1 MENEDGERIGGACF
15 TLEGETEAL
24 AESLTDVCDQGDDG
38 RLNFPDLPSGDYTIV
53 QTRAGENRELAP
65 EQSVTVEPGQTVEVT
80 LRNPREPE
88 VETPTPE
95 PVATATVTPEAEAT
109 ATLES
114 TPEPVA
120 TAEQPVE
127 TGMLSVASL
136 GPDGSPLGDG
146 CFVLTDA
153 ANVPVAEVCDND
165 ASDFDSAPGVIAFGG
180 IPAGQYTLTQTA
192 AMEGFSPAAPVAV
205 EHGVDD
211 TVVEMVSQPATE
223 ETGMVELVTFG
234 DDGNPIA
241 GECYTLVGVTESFG
255 PFCDNGEGDTS
266 ADPGVLTVE
275 RLPVG
280 TYEAVLET
288 AVADADVEQ
297 AQQAKPR
304 RSVSVRRGGR
314 PTRTIFNIRAQ
325 QQQRGDILIRVRDED
340 GSYLEGACFAL
351 IPDGETAPSAEVCDN
366 RGRRPEQ
373 RRRPHPHNQHPGW
386 PVQANPD

>member
-1 MENEDGERIGGACF
+1 M
-15 TLEGETEAL
+15 
-24 AESLTDVCDQGDDG
+24 
-38 RLNFPDLPSGDYTIV
+38 
-53 QTRAGENRELAP
+53 
-65 EQSVTVEPGQTVEVT
+65 
-80 LRNPREPE
+80 
-88 VETPTPE
+88 
-95 PVATATVTPEAEAT
+95 
-109 ATLES
+109 
-114 TPEPVA
+114 A

-127 TGMLSVASL
+127 TGMLSVVNLA
-136 GPDGSPLGDG
+136 PDGSPLGDG
-146 CFVLTDA
+146 CFALTDA

-165 ASDFDSAPGVIAFGG
+165 ASDFDSAPGVVAFGG

-192 AMEGFSPAAPVAV
+192 AAEGFSPAAPVAV

-223 ETGMVELVTFG
+223 ETGVVELVAFD

-241 GECYTLVGVTESFG
+241 GQCYTLVGVTESFG

-275 RLPVG
+275 GLPVG

-288 AVADADVEQ
+288 AVEDADVEQ

-325 QQQRGDILIRVRDED
+325 QRQRGDLLIRVRDQD
-340 GSYLEGACFAL
+340 GSYLAGACFGL
-351 IPDGETAPSAEVCDN
+351 IPNGETAPSAEVCDN
-366 RGRRPEQ
+366 RGGRREQ
-373 RRRPHPHNQHPGW
+373 RRRPHPPHRHPGR
-386 PVQANPD
+386 PVHADSDDRSQRVLHRRGSVGPHRGGLRARGGSHQPARTGAHRDPRRRDD